1 MIVVTNSG
9 PLIALAKLGLLYL
22 LQRIYGQVYVPKA
35 VYHEVVERG
44 EKGGYSDALQAKLA
58 VQRGQLIVVEVEE
71 TSPEVNGL
79 PLHKGEKE
87 AIHCALEK
95 EADLVLLDDMLA
107 RSEAKSAGLTVKGTL
122 GVIVDAYRHGIL
134 SIEEVRIILD
144 NILARN
150 DIWIADELCRR
161 VFERLKGSN

>member
-1 MIVVTNSG
+1 MIVITNSG

-22 LQRIYGQVYVPKA
+22 LQRIYGQVYVAKA

-44 EKGGYSDALQAKLA
+44 EKGGYSDALQIKLA
-58 VQRGQLIVVEVEE
+58 VQRSELIVVEVEE
-71 TSPEVNGL
+71 TRPEVTGL
-79 PLHKGEKE
+79 PLHQGEKE
-87 AIHCALEK
+87 TIRCALEK
-95 EADLVLLDDMLA
+95 KAGLVLLDDMLA
-107 RSEAKSAGLTVKGTL
+107 RSEAESAGLTVKGTL
-122 GVIVDAYRHGIL
+122 GVIVDAYRHAIL

-161 VFERLKGSN
+161 ILKRLDRAN